1 MKDISYVTIESI
13 SQFSPNLGKAFRRGH
28 AQHQKKSDRLQ
39 SQKTT
44 KSKIIY

>member
-13 SQFSPNLGKAFRRGH
+13 SQFIPNLGKALKRGQ
-28 AQHQKKSDRLQ
+28 AQHKKKYDRLQ

>member
-13 SQFSPNLGKAFRRGH
+13 SRFSLNLGKVFKRGP
-28 AQHQKKSDRLQ
+28 AQHKKKSDRLQ

>member
-13 SQFSPNLGKAFRRGH
+13 SQFIPNLGKALKRGQ
-28 AQHQKKSDRLQ
+28 AQHKKNLQ